1 MEMWA
6 MRVIQPLIGS
16 LIVITVCMV
25 LSDQGVAQ
33 NNATDVASTK
43 HNLSATGPG
52 PVRVEGSTGACR
64 FCHTPHSSNPIA
76 PLWNRDDPGTYYQTY
91 HSSTLVA
98 DVGQPTGSSRLCLSC
113 HDGTIA
119 LTQTYNPRNAP
130 GGGTVY
136 ITASDQGFIGTDLS
150 DDHPISFVYD
160 SGVALTKGELRDPA
174 SLPPELPL
182 DHQNHVQCTTCHE
195 PHDDSFGD
203 FLRMDNTESR
213 LCLSCHEPDNWTTS
227 DHATSGASLAGS
239 SAVWGN
245 LSAST
250 VREAACESC
259 HRPHTAGGRQRLL
272 RREAEEENCM
282 DCHDGSVARADLRAS
297 LNALST
303 HPVRLTTGV
312 HDPTEQPSAMS
323 EHVECADCH
332 NPHQAR
338 RGGPRQAPFIQPAMA
353 GATGVMN
360 AGLTPGEAQY
370 EYQVCYK
377 CHGSRNVSQPTVDRI
392 FDNSDIADAFDP
404 ANASYHP
411 VQAQGRNP
419 NVPSLLQNYNTTSMI
434 YCADCHGS
442 DDASIR
448 GPHGSRY
455 APLLTHNYSTRDNT
469 KESPQAYAL
478 CYQCHNRASILEDR
492 SFKKHKEHIDGE
504 DTSCATCHDPH
515 GVRENSHLINFD
527 RSVVGPA
534 SNGVGPIFEDRGN
547 FTGSCTLSCHGE
559 NHIDEDY

>member
-1 MEMWA
+1 MKT
-6 MRVIQPLIGS
+6 IQPLIVSTLGIGIC
-16 LIVITVCMV
+16 LAMN
-25 LSDQGVAQ
+25 LPGVAQ
-33 NNATDVASTK
+33 DNASDVASTK
-43 HNLSATGPG
+43 HNLSANGPG
-52 PVRVEGSTGACR
+52 AVRIEGSSGVCR
-64 FCHTPHSSNPIA
+64 YCHTPHSSNPIA

-91 HSSTLVA
+91 ESSTLVA
-98 DVGQPTGSSRLCLSC
+98 DVGQPSGSSRLCLSC

-119 LTQTYNPRNAP
+119 LTQTFNPRNAP

-136 ITASDQGFIGTDLS
+136 ITSSDQGFIGTDLS

-160 SGVALTKGELRDPA
+160 SGVAIAKGGLRDPS

-182 DHQNHVQCTTCHE
+182 DHNNHVQCTTCHE

-203 FLRMDNTESR
+203 FLRMDNSESR
-213 LCLSCHEPDNWTTS
+213 LCLSCHEPDNWS
-227 DHATSGASLAGS
+227 SSSHANSTASLIGS
-239 SAVWGN
+239 SAVWEN
-245 LSAST
+245 LSASN

-282 DCHDGSVARADLRAS
+282 DCHDGTVARADLRAS
-297 LNALST
+297 LNAMST

-312 HDPTEQPSAMS
+312 HDPTEQPATMS
-323 EHVECADCH
+323 THVECADCH
-332 NPHQAR
+332 DPHQAG

-370 EYQVCYK
+370 EYQVCFK
-377 CHGSRNVSQPTVDRI
+377 CHGSRNVSRPTVDRV

-404 ANASYHP
+404 SNASYHP

-419 NVPSLLQNYNTTSMI
+419 NVPSLLQNYNTTSML
-434 YCADCHGS
+434 YCSDCHGS
-442 DDASIR
+442 DDQSIR

-455 APLLTHNYSTRDNT
+455 APLLTHNYSTRDHTN
-469 KESPQAYAL
+469 ESPQAYSL
-478 CYQCHNRASILEDR
+478 CYQCHNRNSILEDR

-504 DTSCATCHDPH
+504 DSACATCHDPH
-515 GVRENSHLINFD
+515 GVRENTHLINFD
-527 RSVVGPA
+527 RSVVDPA
-534 SNGVGPIFEDRGN
+534 SNGVGPIFEDRGI

-559 NHIDEDY
+559 DHIDEDY